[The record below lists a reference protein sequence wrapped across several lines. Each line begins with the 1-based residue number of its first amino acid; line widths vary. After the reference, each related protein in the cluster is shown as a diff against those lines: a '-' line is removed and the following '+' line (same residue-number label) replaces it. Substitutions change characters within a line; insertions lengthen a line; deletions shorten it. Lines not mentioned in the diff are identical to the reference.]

1 MKRLLDKKHP
11 ALHKSISL
19 CSDLSLEVDQMQ
31 DDNETWPDCILQSL
45 EMLGLQECTQELLT
59 HSNHPVE
66 GREQLWHC
74 NGKWITWIWGMS
86 CWRRHI
92 TRFIRKLPRS
102 MPARPGC
109 RGCQTKTH
117 YIHCPH
123 PDHMYI
129 PQLAASVPHFFHA
142 IVSQHAGTKQMTG
155 STNLPSVLCM
165 LGDLSQI
172 QGKPRR
178 WTAVVPPLDNKLE
191 KLNYPA
197 QSFHLK
203 RNAYRTAPV

>member
-1 MKRLLDKKHP
+1 MPDKKHP

-31 DDNETWPDCILQSL
+31 DDNETWLDCILQSL
-45 EMLGLQECTQELLT
+45 EMLGLQECTKELLT

-109 RGCQTKTH
+109 PGCQTKPITSIVPTQITCISPNWLH
-117 YIHCPH
+117 QFPISSMALFLNMQEQNKWQVALIFQVSCECLGTWVKSKANQE
-123 PDHMYI
+123 DEQ
-129 PQLAASVPHFFHA
+129 QL
-142 IVSQHAGTKQMTG
+142 
-155 STNLPSVLCM
+155 C
-165 LGDLSQI
+165 
-172 QGKPRR
+172 
-178 WTAVVPPLDNKLE
+178 
-191 KLNYPA
+191 
-197 QSFHLK
+197 HL
-203 RNAYRTAPV
+203 